1 MKTVE
6 QPSNPATQQPL
17 NRRAGHR
24 PPWLK
29 IRVPGDLDQLPVS
42 RLMHDLA
49 LNTVCQEARC
59 PNIFECWQAGTAT
72 FMVLGEICTRRCT
85 FCAVGK
91 GLPGAADDDEPR
103 RVAEAVEKMG
113 VRHAVITMVNRDD
126 MPDGGAE
133 HVAKTVAAVRART
146 GAAVEVLISD
156 LEGNRDALR
165 VVVAAQPEVL
175 AHNIETVPRLYPAV
189 RPVAKY
195 RRSLDVLRW
204 AAEDASVILSEAK
217 DLPQRDEDP
226 SPSSRLRMTGMLV
239 KSSLMLGLGET
250 EDEILAVAGDLRE
263 AGVQIFTMGQYLAPT
278 GNHHPVR
285 RYYTPEEFAELGH
298 AARALGFKHVE
309 SAPLVRS
316 SYMAHRAIESA
327 PDAAR
332 DVR

>member
-1 MKTVE
+1 M
-6 QPSNPATQQPL
+6 SGPL

-24 PPWLK
+24 PDWLK
-29 IRVPGDLDQLPVS
+29 IRVPGNLDALPVS

-59 PNIFECWQAGTAT
+59 PNIFECWTAGTAT

-91 GLPGAADDDEPR
+91 GKPLAADADEPR
-103 RVAEAVEKMG
+103 RVAEAVAVMG

-126 MPDGGAE
+126 MPDGGAQ
-133 HVAKTVAAVRART
+133 HIARTVAGVRART

-156 LEGNRDALR
+156 LEGNREALR
-165 VVVAAQPEVL
+165 IVLASKPEVL
-175 AHNIETVPRLYPAV
+175 AHNVETVPRLYPAV

-195 RRSLDVLRW
+195 KRSLDVLRW
-204 AAEDASVILSEAK
+204 AYEEGAL
-217 DLPQRDEDP
+217 
-226 SPSSRLRMTGMLV
+226 T
-239 KSSLMLGLGET
+239 KSSLMLGLGEA
-250 EDEILAVAGDLRE
+250 EDEVLAVAHDLRE
-263 AGVQIFTMGQYLAPT
+263 VGVNILTLGQYLAPT

-285 RYYTPEEFAELGH
+285 RYYTPAEFAELGA
-298 AARALGFKHVE
+298 AARALGFSHVE

-327 PDAAR
+327 SDAPR